1 MPARS
6 SASNRSDSEVEPTRS
21 QNITVTCRR
30 SPAIEDALRLGTVA
44 QDPTTLFADV
54 RDRCI
59 RWASSFVLVGTVALY
74 RRRQG
79 ESIRWPRPGSARVS
93 VGIRESWDGEAS
105 RRHALGLREPTRRAQ
120 ARRKTG
126 RPAHAPSPLPSTR
139 EGGRADEGDG
149 LENSVT
155 TCFRAAMR
163 PSIDQ
168 IGLARDLNI

>member
-79 ESIRWPRPGSARVS
+79 ESIRWPRPGSARGS
-93 VGIRESWDGEAS
+93 VGIREGWDGEAS
-105 RRHALGLREPTRRAQ
+105 RRHALGCGNPRGGPRRG
-120 ARRKTG
+120 ARRDVPPMLRRRYHPPGRVAERTKATVLKTG
-126 RPAHAPSPLPSTR
+126 
-139 EGGRADEGDG
+139 
-149 LENSVT
+149 
-155 TCFRAAMR
+155 
-163 PSIDQ
+163 
-168 IGLARDLNI
+168 